1 MANYDSALLRK
12 NVRQRGLYGGK
23 EQSVTG
29 IIRLGIAGTDSAAAA
44 VGTGDLLRMCYIG
57 ENVRPVRLVLT
68 STPVS
73 GTPVVTNP
81 TFNCGIQQV
90 SAAAFTRGDQTV
102 YPAPATLATA
112 LASGLTWTTDNMNTI
127 IEVNRPVADSVP
139 LYAPS
144 IVTLTPTG
152 ALSVAG
158 GAVDIALTVYFVGEQ
173 KTNGFVYTDYV
184 NPKYKN

>member
-1 MANYDSALLRK
+1 MANYDSPLLRK

-29 IIRLGIAGTDSAAAA
+29 VIRFGIAGTDSQA
-44 VGTGDLLRMCYIG
+44 VGAGTTDLLRMLYIG

-73 GTPVVTNP
+73 GTPVLTNP
-81 TFNCGIQQV
+81 TFNCGIAQI
-90 SAAAFTRGDQTV
+90 SATAFTRGDQTV
-102 YPAPATLATA
+102 YPAPTTLATA
-112 LASGLTWTTDNMNTI
+112 LASGLTINADNMNQI

-144 IVTLTPTG
+144 IVTLTPT
-152 ALSVAG
+152 AAFSVAD
-158 GAVDIALTVYFVGEQ
+158 GAVDLALTVYFVGEQ
-173 KTNGFVYTDYV
+173 KTNGFVYTTYID
-184 NPKYKN
+184 PKYKN